1 MKIRKENSSD
11 YEKIYNLVKEAFE
24 SATHS
29 DGNEQ
34 DLVNELRGGNSFIPE
49 LSLVATE
56 NGEIIGHILFTKAN
70 VGNEE
75 VLVLAP
81 LSVLPKF
88 QNKGIGSALIKEG
101 HNIAKSLGYEYSFV
115 LGDNNY
121 YSRFSYIPATNFNV
135 LLPEGILD
143 KYFMAKKLIE
153 NPKSISGKLIY
164 AKEFNIE

>member
-1 MKIRKENSSD
+1 MEIIMKIRKENSSD
-11 YEKIYNLVKEAFE
+11 YKEIYNLVNK
-24 SATHS
+24 
-29 DGNEQ
+29 
-34 DLVNELRGGNSFIPE
+34 LRCRDSFIPE

-56 NGEIIGHILFTKAN
+56 KDEIIGHILFTKAN
-70 VGNEE
+70 VDNEE

-101 HNIAKSLGYEYSFV
+101 HSIAKSLGYEYSFV

-143 KYFMAKKLIE
+143 KYFMATKLKE
-153 NPKSISGKLIY
+153 NTKNISGKLIY
-164 AKEFNIE
+164 AKEFNI